1 MPEGT
6 QDSPKVSGPEW
17 PWPAHTI
24 ARVLVKLARGPVVP
38 GNYFYAIRFGDE
50 PTDDEETYIPVS
62 ALLSDEFMEAAH
74 RGFVKH
80 WTGAEHPND
89 AVGDE
94 QMDAMR
100 AALQAAIEQ
109 VGGAK

>member
-1 MPEGT
+1 MSPSK
-6 QDSPKVSGPEW
+6 QDSPKVPEQEW
-17 PWPAHTI
+17 PWPTHTI

-62 ALLSDEFMEAAH
+62 ALLSDEAKRAVTEVLDDEFAAETGGEAVADH
-74 RGFVKH
+74 
-80 WTGAEHPND
+80 
-89 AVGDE
+89 
-94 QMDAMR
+94 
-100 AALQAAIEQ
+100 ALAQRLLQVAIEQ